1 MLLAQD
7 VLHAY
12 TMISISI
19 MVVFT
24 SLTQPRDGEKRWRGR
39 TVTKRD
45 MSERFRGEKVLEF
58 SISMCVPSYLET
70 VWITKTSLPRTDS
83 WICTRVS
90 METNRT

>member
-24 SLTQPRDGEKRWRGR
+24 SLKQRDEQTITREGHVSGETSKQIF
-39 TVTKRD
+39 V
-45 MSERFRGEKVLEF
+45 F
-58 SISMCVPSYLET
+58 SLT
-70 VWITKTSLPRTDS
+70 LTSFG
-83 WICTRVS
+83 
-90 METNRT
+90 